1 MNNGVLQ
8 ETAYLMGWCMRMGLH
23 SQLLMAATLGT
34 QHTLLFSV
42 HNSISVLF
50 SFCRDSVV
58 GCTEIFCP
66 PGLYLNTR

>member
-1 MNNGVLQ
+1 
-8 ETAYLMGWCMRMGLH
+8 MGLH
-23 SQLLMAATLGT
+23 SQLLMAAILGT

-50 SFCRDSVV
+50 SFCTDSVV

-66 PGLYLNTR
+66 PGIYFKVHKIDVRILMCG